1 MPVSNA
7 NLGEGLVIAQG
18 DPQHLDAYIPV
29 AESSFINIGEATP
42 GGRVSA
48 NSGEITG

>member
-1 MPVSNA
+1 MPASNA
-7 NLGEGLVIAQG
+7 NLGEGLVVAQG
-18 DPQHLDAYIPV
+18 DPQHLDADFLV
-29 AESSFINIGEATP
+29 AKSPFIYIGEATP